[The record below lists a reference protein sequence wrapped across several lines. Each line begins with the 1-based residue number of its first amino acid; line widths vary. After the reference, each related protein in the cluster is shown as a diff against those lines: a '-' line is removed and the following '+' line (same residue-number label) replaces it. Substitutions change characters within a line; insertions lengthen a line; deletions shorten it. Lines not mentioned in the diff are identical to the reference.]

1 MTTTTLHPG
10 WRVQLAVHRAV
21 RRDLHRL
28 SVALESG
35 DGTPAPAIL
44 DYWTVTHHQLHE
56 HHVLE
61 DTVVW
66 PLMRERLGSAV
77 DSLLDRNAQ
86 EHQDMAAAMDQF
98 GTAVAATTTD
108 PAVARAALVHLGQV
122 VETHLAHEEADVLPL
137 IPDAFTAED
146 VAYFTAE
153 AGKTNPPPEFLPWL
167 LDDAPEEDMA
177 FFTGPM
183 PPPVLNEL
191 RSSWTPQWR
200 TKVDALGPSS
210 TIPTQR

>member
-1 MTTTTLHPG
+1 MTTTTVHPG

-21 RRDLHRL
+21 RRDLRRL
-28 SVALESG
+28 SAALESG
-35 DGTPAPAIL
+35 DGTRTPAIF

-86 EHQDMAAAMDQF
+86 EHQDMSAAMDQF
-98 GTAVAATTTD
+98 GAAVASMTTD
-108 PAVARAALVHLGQV
+108 PAVARAALEHLGQV

-137 IPDAFTAED
+137 IPDAFTMED
-146 VAYFTAE
+146 VAFFSAE
-153 AGKTNPPPEFLPWL
+153 AAMTNPPPEFLPWL
-167 LDDAPEEDMA
+167 LDDAPEVDVA

-183 PPPVLNEL
+183 PPPVLEEL
-191 RSSWTPQWR
+191 RSSWTPRWQM
-200 TKVDALGPSS
+200 KVDALDPST
-210 TIPTQR
+210 TIPSQR